1 MMEQKSDMMDHCN
14 QVMQGTGDGGSGVP
28 NEQWRKDAPVAPGSD
43 G

>member
-28 NEQWRKDAPVAPGSD
+28 NEQWRKDAPVAPDSD